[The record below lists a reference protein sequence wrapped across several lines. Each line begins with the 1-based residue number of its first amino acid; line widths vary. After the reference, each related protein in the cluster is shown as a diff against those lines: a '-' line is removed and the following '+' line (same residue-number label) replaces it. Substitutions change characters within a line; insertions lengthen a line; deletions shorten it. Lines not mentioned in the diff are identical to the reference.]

1 VTILQ
6 KNSSVQSIV
15 RLDRDESGATK
26 PTVLYGPDA
35 SKSRT
40 SKKHRRAEKVISRLM
55 QAQEVFASTYM
66 SRHSRSAAKKKD
78 GWWKD
83 LGSNLQKSFK
93 EGKKKAK
100 FKIQVV

>member
-15 RLDRDESGATK
+15 RLDRNESGATT

-40 SKKHRRAEKVISRLM
+40 SKKYRKVEKVVSRLM
-55 QAQEVFASTYM
+55 QAQEVFASSYM
-66 SRHSRSAAKKKD
+66 SRQKD

-83 LGSNLQKSFK
+83 LGSNLKKSFK